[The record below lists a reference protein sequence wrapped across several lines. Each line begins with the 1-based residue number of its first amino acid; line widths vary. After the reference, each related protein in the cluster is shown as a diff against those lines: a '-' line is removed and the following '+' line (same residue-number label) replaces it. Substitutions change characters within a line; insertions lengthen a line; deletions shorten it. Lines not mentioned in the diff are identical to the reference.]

1 MTTEMDVIAWAA
13 AALLGLVAAAYVFAA
28 LLPPAIRSH
37 QRRSMLARADRSY
50 VRDGR
55 VFCRVHRVDVD
66 VDSCVGCPHLRVMD
80 GRGSFI
86 VCDGPAVASVPID
99 R

>member
-1 MTTEMDVIAWAA
+1 MDLLVWTAA
-13 AALLGLVAAAYVFAA
+13 VLLALVAAAYLSAA
-28 LLPPAIRSH
+28 LLPALRFH

-50 VRDGR
+50 VTDGR
-55 VFCRVHRVDVD
+55 VFCRVRRVDVD
-66 VDSCVGCPHLRVMD
+66 VNGCVGCAHLRVMD

-86 VCDGPAVASVPID
+86 VCDGRAAASVSID